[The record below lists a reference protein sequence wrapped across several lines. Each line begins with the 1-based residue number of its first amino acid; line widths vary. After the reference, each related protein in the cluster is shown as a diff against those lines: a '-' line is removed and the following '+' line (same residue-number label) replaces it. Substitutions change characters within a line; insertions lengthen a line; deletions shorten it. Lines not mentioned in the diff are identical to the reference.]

1 LINIELNLIDRV
13 KLDKHRVR
21 LDNYRDEL
29 DTYRVNLCYV

>member
-1 LINIELNLIDRV
+1 MINIELNLIDRV
-13 KLDKHRVR
+13 KLDEHRVR